1 MINKDLSIIC
11 TCTTYKLFR
20 IQKGGFYMMSNV
32 RKQTIVITV
41 LIVLIACAGL
51 FARNF
56 NDTVKDSNA
65 LSQTVV
71 ETNKTMNYFADS
83 RAQKENLYDKTK
95 VQYNDL
101 INNKQLSKKV
111 HETASLNLIKLTD
124 SNMKESKIETLIKGR
139 GYDDALCMITEKNVE
154 VCVKTDVELTA
165 KQANEI
171 KDIIVNTTKE
181 SPNNIYVKA
190 KQ

>member
-1 MINKDLSIIC
+1 
-11 TCTTYKLFR
+11 
-20 IQKGGFYMMSNV
+20 MSNV

-51 FARNF
+51 FAKNF
-56 NDTVKDSNA
+56 NDTVKDNNA

-83 RAQKENLYDKTK
+83 RIQKESKFDATK
-95 VQYNDL
+95 AQYNDI

-111 HETASLNLIKLTD
+111 HETASMNLMKLTGD
-124 SNMKESKIETLIKGR
+124 NLKESKIETLIKGR

-154 VCVKTDVELTA
+154 VCVKTVGEFTS

-171 KDIIVNTTKE
+171 KDIVVNTTKI
-181 SPNNIYVKA
+181 SPSNIYIKA

>member
-1 MINKDLSIIC
+1 
-11 TCTTYKLFR
+11 
-20 IQKGGFYMMSNV
+20 MMSNV

-71 ETNKTMNYFADS
+71 ETNKTMNYFAES
-83 RAQKENLYDKTK
+83 RVQKENKFDSTK
-95 VQYNDL
+95 AQYNDL

-111 HETASLNLIKLTD
+111 HETASLNLIKLTSD
-124 SNMKESKIETLIKGR
+124 SMKESKVETLIKGR
-139 GYDDALCMITEKNVE
+139 GFDDALCMINDKNVE
-154 VCVKTDVELTA
+154 VCVKTDVELTS
-165 KQANEI
+165 KQANEL
-171 KDIIVNTTKE
+171 KDIIVSATKA
-181 SPNNIYVKA
+181 SPRDIYIKA